1 MEALES
7 TDGNEAVFN
16 KITKDMKQMRPKT
29 KSTVDFLLF
38 RRY

>member
-16 KITKDMKQMRPKT
+16 NITTDMKQMRPKT
-29 KSTVDFLLF
+29 KSTVDFHLF